1 MFGILLLVEKLWLGK
16 VLDKLPN
23 LVKRIY
29 VLFIVMISFI
39 IFNGPTLKEAW
50 SNIAGLFGVNC
61 NEFINEYTIY
71 YLKSYLVTFI
81 IAIIEA
87 TPILK
92 KLIEKLKKYDKILNI
107 CELILIPILL
117 IIVTSYLVDS
127 SYNPFLYFRF

>member
-81 IAIIEA
+81 IAIIGA

>member
-1 MFGILLLVEKLWLGK
+1 MEFLLVEKLWLGK
-16 VLDKLPN
+16 VLEKLPN

-39 IFNGPTLKEAW
+39 IFNGPTLKVAW
-50 SNIAGLFGVNC
+50 SNIGGLFGVNC

-81 IAIIEA
+81 IAIIGA
-87 TPILK
+87 TPTLK
-92 KLIEKLKKYDKILNI
+92 NLIEKSKKYDKILNI

-117 IIVTSYLVDS
+117 IIVTAYLVDS

>member
-1 MFGILLLVEKLWLGK
+1 
-16 VLDKLPN
+16 
-23 LVKRIY
+23 
-29 VLFIVMISFI
+29 MISFI

-81 IAIIEA
+81 IAIIGA